1 MAELVKRDAPRAP
14 SAPDPLRATDT
25 AIAKLT
31 RVVEDLVARPAT
43 APAPAVSFPDPEP
56 RPIRLEGDVERDAK
70 GKMTRIIIT
79 PIY

>member
-1 MAELVKRDAPRAP
+1 MAKLVERDASPRP
-14 SAPDPLRATDT
+14 SAPDPLRATDD

-31 RVVEDLVARPAT
+31 QVVEGLVARPGTT
-43 APAPAVSFPDPEP
+43 APPVSFPDPEP

>member
-14 SAPDPLRATDT
+14 SAPDPLRATDA

-31 RVVEDLVARPAT
+31 QVVEDLVARPITT
-43 APAPAVSFPDPEP
+43 APPVSFPDPEP

>member
-14 SAPDPLRATDT
+14 SAPDPLRATDA

-31 RVVEDLVARPAT
+31 RVVEDLVARPGTT
-43 APAPAVSFPDPEP
+43 APPVSFPEPEP

>member
-1 MAELVKRDAPRAP
+1 MAKLVERDAPPRP
-14 SAPDPLRATDT
+14 TAPDPLRATDA

-31 RVVEDLVARPAT
+31 QVVEELAARPAPV
-43 APAPAVSFPDPEP
+43 APSVSFPDPEP